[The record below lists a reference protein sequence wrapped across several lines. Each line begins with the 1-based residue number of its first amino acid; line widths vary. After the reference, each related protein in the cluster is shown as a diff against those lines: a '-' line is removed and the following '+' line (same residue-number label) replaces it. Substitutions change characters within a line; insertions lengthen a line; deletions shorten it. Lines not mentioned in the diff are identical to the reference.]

1 MDFGAMASIEI
12 QGGDP
17 VHTAAVQDAI
27 AKAEKSQ
34 VGKILFA
41 DMEATKKKLIIKPYD
56 GSDPVFGPCN
66 ALTRAKSPVDS
77 APDGAGR
84 GPQIP
89 WYKGSPDSIYTRD
102 QDERNDLNPAGH
114 YGTGKG
120 SDVEL
125 YFSPNVIAE
134 KSCYGGK
141 SGSAPDEMFVHEL
154 VHVLRIMQGMR
165 NPYPTK
171 NFNYMNE
178 EEFLA
183 IVTANVYI
191 SEKGSSDLRRD
202 YDGHDQLQAP
212 LNTSSGFLA
221 DRDNLRLMSIQHL
234 IWRPTF
240 RNLAKVITAPFNP
253 FQQLV
258 KDLAYLHGPA

>member
-1 MDFGAMASIEI
+1 MPSIEI
-12 QGGDP
+12 QSNDP
-17 VHTAAVQDAI
+17 AHKAAVEEVI
-27 AKAEKSQ
+27 AKAEKSA
-34 VGKILFA
+34 VGKVLLA

-66 ALTRAKSPVDS
+66 ASTRALSPADS
-77 APDGAGR
+77 APDGVGAAPQAPFYR
-84 GPQIP
+84 GN
-89 WYKGSPDSIYTRD
+89 PDSIYTTD
-102 QDERNDLNPAGH
+102 KDERFDLAPPGLI
-114 YGTGKG
+114 GTGKG
-120 SDVEL
+120 SSVDL
-125 YFSPNVIAE
+125 YFSPNVIRE
-134 KSCYGGK
+134 KNCYGGK
-141 SGSAPDEMFVHEL
+141 SGSAPDEMFIHEL